1 MSLMMAAGL
10 PQGRGGLGDASG
22 VTKGSTVN
30 WGTVRRVLGYT
41 KPYAWK
47 RNGIFIVTSLR
58 AVQKP
63 VLAWS
68 IGAVINGPI
77 TGGDWTGTVWGAIG
91 FMVWAV
97 FTELTFHFRQRW
109 ALELGESVVHDLR
122 RDVYAHLQKMPLVFF
137 HTTKLGRI
145 LSRVVTDIEMVRR
158 GVQQVFF
165 FSLLLFGQMIGTAA
179 FMLYYNPVLFGV
191 LLALAPLVWAAQR
204 YFSPRLGKAS
214 RAVAESQSRL
224 TGHLAESVRG
234 MRVIQGYG
242 REERNAIDY
251 DALVGRHAENNVAF
265 AGESARYVPLL
276 DLNSQLFLAAL
287 LVVGGYGAL
296 AGWEGMQVGDL
307 IAFFF
312 LANLF
317 FQPLQHVA
325 QLNTQ
330 AIQSMAGA
338 ERVFQLLDTPPAW
351 TDAAGA
357 RELPDPRLGGG
368 AGGERGVSS
377 VASEGVEAKG
387 ARIAFE
393 RVSFGYE
400 PGRRVLHDVS
410 FTAAPGATVALVGA
424 TGSGKSTITNL
435 LAKFYRPDEGV
446 VRLDGHDLAELRGA
460 SVRRQVGL
468 VAQTNFL
475 FSGTVLDNLRF
486 GRLDATREEVR
497 EAARALDCLDLL
509 EGLPEGLDTMVGE
522 GGRSLSLG
530 QRQLVCFVRALLADP
545 RILILDEATSAVD
558 TLTESRLQGA
568 LARLL
573 AGRTSVVV
581 AHRLSTIVAADLIL
595 VLEDGR
601 VIERGTHHE
610 LLGRRGAYWRLYRE
624 FAAAAH
630 AA

>member
-1 MSLMMAAGL
+1 MSLMAAAGL

-22 VTKGSTVN
+22 VAKGSTVN
-30 WGTVRRVLGYT
+30 WATVRRVLGYT
-41 KPYAWK
+41 KPYAGK

-122 RDVYAHLQKMPLVFF
+122 RDVYAHLQTMPLVFF

-179 FMLYYNPVLFGV
+179 FMLYYNPVLFAV
-191 LLALAPLVWAAQR
+191 LLALAPLVWGAQR

-234 MRVIQGYG
+234 MRVIQAYG
-242 REERNAIDY
+242 REARNAMDY
-251 DALVGRHAENNVAF
+251 NALVDRHAENNVAF

-287 LVVGGYGAL
+287 LAVGGYGAL

-351 TDAAGA
+351 ADAADA

-368 AGGERGVSS
+368 AG
-377 VASEGVEAKG
+377 VASGGAASAAEAKG

-446 VRLDGHDLAELRGA
+446 VRVDGHDLAELRGA

-486 GRLDATREEVR
+486 GRLDATREDVR

-509 EGLPEGLDTMVGE
+509 EGLPEELDTMVGE

-601 VIERGTHHE
+601 VVERGTHHD